1 MFVRGIFSS
10 EWVLETLAVRRTVNI
25 FSTSI
30 EQLTIAKDAPLSRRD
45 VVQGSQRIGR
55 AMYAQSED
63 DHSLGRAKMQRHLIG
78 LTPLASKLS
87 DSDFFDLTLSAR
99 TLSGIVGVLSF
110 EHSVR
115 LQRNCRN
122 VSVDRVLEVCE

>member
-1 MFVRGIFSS
+1 
-10 EWVLETLAVRRTVNI
+10 
-25 FSTSI
+25 
-30 EQLTIAKDAPLSRRD
+30 
-45 VVQGSQRIGR
+45 
-55 AMYAQSED
+55 
-63 DHSLGRAKMQRHLIG
+63 MQRHLIG